1 MFDMFSKNDEAP
13 RPPMPEVTD
22 NTPIMT
28 ESTPIGGGAEN
39 QTDIP
44 QVPDMN
50 PAPNISSVPTP
61 PDMSQVPSIDT
72 FVPTRDTSVA
82 EPAENTNSDTFSM
95 PAQEQ
100 TAPSIGEMPTREANT
115 FVTEQNVHNP
125 IMERENS
132 ETNPSVETAM
142 SLVSDELKSI
152 DSILKGYE
160 DLQNELEELKQTVDN
175 NNNEKPNLLNR
186 RARLQEIKEGI
197 ESGDPKVIAMAE
209 TFLSLPKSTQT
220 SNGESTPAQNSDTQA
235 A

>member
-13 RPPMPEVTD
+13 KPPMPEVTD

-39 QTDIP
+39 QSDMP

-61 PDMSQVPSIDT
+61 PDMSQIPSIDT
-72 FVPTRDTSVA
+72 FVPTMDTSVA

-95 PAQEQ
+95 PTQ
-100 TAPSIGEMPTREANT
+100 EANT
-115 FVTEQNVHNP
+115 FVTEQNAHNP

-142 SLVSDELKSI
+142 SLVSEELKSI

-197 ESGDPKVIAMAE
+197 GSGDPKVIAMAE